1 MQTITLGDIPGE
13 KFPSGRHTRIFV
25 GPESLLQADRFVS
38 GYVIIDPGGKVP
50 EHEHEQEEVYY
61 ILQGRGEMT
70 VGDETEVLESISAVY
85 IPPGQRHALKNNGE
99 DELHMLF
106 VYAPA
111 AIVSHW
117 EEERAGRLK

>member
-1 MQTITLGDIPGE
+1 MQTISLNEISGE

-25 GPESLLQADRFVS
+25 GPESLLSAKHFVS
-38 GYVIIDPGGKVP
+38 GFVVIDPGGKVP

-70 VGDETEVLESISAVY
+70 VGSQSEILEAVSAVY
-85 IPPGQRHALKNNGE
+85 IPPGQMHALKNNGE

-111 AIVSHW
+111 VIVSHW